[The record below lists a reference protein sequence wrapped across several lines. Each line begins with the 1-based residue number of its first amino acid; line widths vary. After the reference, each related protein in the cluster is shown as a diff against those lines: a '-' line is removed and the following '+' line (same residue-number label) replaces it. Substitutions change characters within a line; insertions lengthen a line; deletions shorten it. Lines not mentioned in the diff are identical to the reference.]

1 MMTKQESYQI
11 SGFDKDD
18 STEQAK
24 IAYYCLLVCFIALAS
39 IGAVN
44 VYLAKKIRKFSK
56 AVVAFY
62 LTSELVIVFRI
73 ILFSDP
79 FFDWSDVSYVVI
91 LIAMP
96 SYLYLLVGLSQ
107 VVLILE
113 SIIKYRNFKIREEST
128 ISACMLKRQVQLN
141 QRILTI
147 CYIVLYTL
155 MAILILSFAI
165 TTIVYA
171 QKGHTFDG
179 TYFAPLVL
187 AISTIVVWFL
197 LTLATCSFVSMLN
210 KRFGEA
216 EFTGPKRKLLA
227 FLCVFSL
234 SFFVRGTWDLFIHFW
249 DIEFNESGMAAVI
262 FAVYF
267 LTEWLP
273 IFVIYLNHLLAFL
286 TIIRRQKQRCLTEVT
301 VATNAGENYGHDENS
316 NVANQHQQL

>member
-1 MMTKQESYQI
+1 M
-11 SGFDKDD
+11 
-18 STEQAK
+18 
-24 IAYYCLLVCFIALAS
+24 
-39 IGAVN
+39 
-44 VYLAKKIRKFSK
+44 
-56 AVVAFY
+56 AFY

-107 VVLILE
+107 VLLILE

-128 ISACMLKRQVQLN
+128 VSPCMLKRKVQLN

-147 CYIVLYTL
+147 SYIVLYSL
-155 MAILILSFAI
+155 MGILILTFAI
-165 TTIVYA
+165 TAIVYT
-171 QKGHTFDG
+171 KKDHIFDG

-187 AISTIVVWFL
+187 AISNILVWFL
-197 LTLATCSFVSMLN
+197 LLLATCSFVSMLN

-216 EFTGPKRKLLA
+216 EFSGPKCKLFF
-227 FLCVFSL
+227 FLSVFSL

-249 DIEFNESGMAAVI
+249 DVEFSESGMAAVI

-267 LTEWLP
+267 FTEWLP
-273 IFVIYLNHLLAFL
+273 IFIIYLNHLLAFL

-301 VATNAGENYGHDENS
+301 TMTVATTANAGDHCEQDENLGGTH
-316 NVANQHQQL
+316 QHLHQQL